1 MIMSNNF
8 IIPVILCGGS
18 GSRLWPLSRESYPK
32 QFLSLKKEEKLSLLQ
47 KTIKR
52 ISTLNNLRKPILVCN
67 EEHRFIVAEQMRELN
82 IDEFS
87 ILLEPFGRNTAPAVA
102 LSALKSLE
110 LEDDPILLVLSSDHD
125 IKNIENFLR
134 VIEIGAKYAEKNKLV
149 TFGVVPKSPEIG
161 YGYIKATKPFGDN
174 LVGFDIE
181 SFIEKP
187 DIKTAQKLIKDNRY
201 TWNSGMFMFKA
212 KEIIKEINKFTP
224 EILISCKKA
233 ISKSKLDL
241 VFQRLDKNSFEKCAD
256 ISIDIA
262 VMEKTSRGIVI
273 PLDAGWSDI
282 GSWESVWDAS
292 NKDPDGNHTDGKVI
306 LENTKNSYIRSENRL
321 IVGIDLDDLIIVET
335 RDAILI
341 SNKKSSQKLK
351 NIVNKLKKSNIP
363 EGKTHAKIYRP
374 WGHYL
379 SLVEANRWQV
389 KLILVKP
396 GEKLSLQMHHHRSEH
411 WVVVSGTAK
420 VELNEK
426 VEVLSENQSVY
437 IPLGSKHRLTNPGKI
452 PLTLIEV
459 QSGSYVGEDDI
470 VRFEDSYG
478 RTNQS

>member
-1 MIMSNNF
+1 MSNDT
-8 IIPVILCGGS
+8 IIPLILCGGS

-32 QFLSLKKEEKLSLLQ
+32 QFLSIKKGEGLSLLQ

-52 ISTLNNLRKPILVCN
+52 IATLKNLKNPILVCN
-67 EEHRFIVAEQMRELN
+67 EEHRFIAAEQMRELN
-82 IDEFS
+82 IDDYI
-87 ILLEPFGRNTAPAVA
+87 ILLEPFGRNTAPAITVA
-102 LSALKSLE
+102 ALKSLE
-110 LEDDPILLVLSSDHD
+110 LEEDPTLLVLSSDHE
-125 IKNIENFLR
+125 IKNIEKFLA
-134 VIEIGAKYAEKNKLV
+134 VIELGLKFTQKNKLV
-149 TFGVVPKSPEIG
+149 TFGVVPTSPEIG
-161 YGYIKATKPFGDN
+161 YGYIKANRPFGDKVEG
-174 LVGFDIE
+174 LSIE

-187 DIKTAQKLIKDNRY
+187 DKETAQKFIKDNRF

-212 KEIIKEINKFTP
+212 KEIIREINKFSP
-224 EILISCKKA
+224 EILSYCKKA
-233 ISKSKLDL
+233 ISKSKYDL
-241 VFQRLDKNSFEKCAD
+241 VFQRLDTTCFAKCDD

-282 GSWESVWDAS
+282 GSWESVWESS
-292 NKDPDGNHTDGKVI
+292 NKDPEGNHIDGKVI
-306 LENTKNSYIRSENRL
+306 LENSKNSYIRSENRL
-321 IVGIDLDDLIIVET
+321 IVGIDLNDLIIVET

-341 SNKKSSQKLK
+341 SSRRSSQKVK
-351 NIVNKLKKSNIP
+351 NIVKNLNKSKFP
-363 EGKTHAKIYRP
+363 EGKTHTKIYRP

-411 WVVVSGTAK
+411 WVVVSGTAQI
-420 VELNEK
+420 EIDEK
-426 VEVLSENQSVY
+426 VEVLSENESVY

-452 PLTLIEV
+452 PLKLVEV

-470 VRFEDSYG
+470 VRFEDFYG
-478 RTNQS
+478 RTD